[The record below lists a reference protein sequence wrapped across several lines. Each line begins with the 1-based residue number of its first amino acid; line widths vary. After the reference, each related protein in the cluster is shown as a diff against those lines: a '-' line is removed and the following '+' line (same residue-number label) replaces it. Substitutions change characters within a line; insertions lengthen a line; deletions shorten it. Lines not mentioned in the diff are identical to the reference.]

1 MDLTQRKLTREEWNS
16 VELPISNDEKKV
28 IDLIKKG
35 FHNTSILYNDTYT
48 ILSYLKLQS
57 NDTIDG
63 YIFHRY
69 FQDTVQKQI
78 EKHSLPYEITKTKA
92 KTVIK
97 KVDSIRIEQNT
108 DEQLQTMKD
117 RIYEFLLL
125 TMISKM
131 LKYHKNQ
138 NNRWIYYYYTIR
150 NFRNLN
156 VSCPNKKLLDYVNF
170 IVSHFE
176 TDLSIEN
183 IIHRSA
189 DYIERNEF
197 LTKFSDMKLYQH
209 QKDIYEVFSNP
220 NPKGNLVL
228 YIAPTATGKTLTPI
242 GLSEKYK
249 VIFVCAARHVGIS
262 LSKYAISAQKKIAFG
277 FGCSSTE
284 DIRLH
289 YFAAKEYTKDWRS
302 GGIRKVDN
310 TIGDKVE
317 ILICDIKS
325 YIYAMYYMMAFNP
338 KENIIT
344 YWDEPT
350 ITMDYNDH
358 PCHEVIHQN
367 WKENVIPNLVLSSA
381 TLPKQSELMDT
392 IHDFRDKFPGC
403 NIHSIDSYDCK
414 KTIPI
419 INKSGYAELPHYLF
433 SEYRMIM
440 SCVEHCESYLT
451 LLRYFDLE
459 EISKFVLY
467 INENKLLNDDTLYI
481 NNHFRGIDDISMTK
495 IKLYYLEI
503 LNNIDMDNWSDIY
516 NHFQEERKVRIA
528 PNQKEI
534 DMPITK
540 SHSDSH
546 VEMSNMRKG
555 GPLRKSQS
563 VQIVPT
569 KRIDKYIKGQ
579 TGIFITTRDAYTL
592 TDGPTIYLADDVDK
606 IAKFYLQQ
614 SHIPSSIL
622 QTIMESITFNNML
635 NNKISK
641 LEKDIEDVVAKEE
654 GKEKKISDGRFDDAT
669 RKKIKEAERLRGL
682 IKTVSLNDV
691 YVPNKLQHIEKWT
704 HSDTLIAPPF
714 TSDLCDSDVER
725 IMRISDIE
733 DIWKVLLLMGIGLFS
748 QNRSI
753 VYTEL
758 VKEFADAQKLYMI
771 IANGDYIYG
780 TNYQFCHGF
789 IGKDLQ
795 NMTQEKAI
803 QAMGRIGRNKLQQT
817 YSVRYRDDN
826 LIRKLYQKYDNKPEV
841 VNMNRLFS
849 SHE

>member
-1 MDLTQRKLTREEWNS
+1 M
-16 VELPISNDEKKV
+16 
-28 IDLIKKG
+28 
-35 FHNTSILYNDTYT
+35 YNDTYT

-350 ITMDYNDH
+350 ITMDYNEH

-403 NIHSIDSYDCK
+403 NIHSIDSYD
-414 KTIPI
+414 
-419 INKSGYAELPHYLF
+419 
-433 SEYRMIM
+433 
-440 SCVEHCESYLT
+440 
-451 LLRYFDLE
+451 
-459 EISKFVLY
+459 
-467 INENKLLNDDTLYI
+467 
-481 NNHFRGIDDISMTK
+481 
-495 IKLYYLEI
+495 
-503 LNNIDMDNWSDIY
+503 
-516 NHFQEERKVRIA
+516 
-528 PNQKEI
+528 
-534 DMPITK
+534 
-540 SHSDSH
+540 
-546 VEMSNMRKG
+546 
-555 GPLRKSQS
+555 
-563 VQIVPT
+563 
-569 KRIDKYIKGQ
+569 
-579 TGIFITTRDAYTL
+579 
-592 TDGPTIYLADDVDK
+592 
-606 IAKFYLQQ
+606 
-614 SHIPSSIL
+614 
-622 QTIMESITFNNML
+622 
-635 NNKISK
+635 
-641 LEKDIEDVVAKEE
+641 
-654 GKEKKISDGRFDDAT
+654 
-669 RKKIKEAERLRGL
+669 
-682 IKTVSLNDV
+682 
-691 YVPNKLQHIEKWT
+691 
-704 HSDTLIAPPF
+704 
-714 TSDLCDSDVER
+714 
-725 IMRISDIE
+725 
-733 DIWKVLLLMGIGLFS
+733 
-748 QNRSI
+748 
-753 VYTEL
+753 
-758 VKEFADAQKLYMI
+758 
-771 IANGDYIYG
+771 
-780 TNYQFCHGF
+780 
-789 IGKDLQ
+789 
-795 NMTQEKAI
+795 
-803 QAMGRIGRNKLQQT
+803 
-817 YSVRYRDDN
+817 
-826 LIRKLYQKYDNKPEV
+826 
-841 VNMNRLFS
+841 
-849 SHE
+849 

>member
-183 IIHRSA
+183 IIRRSA

-350 ITMDYNDH
+350 ITMDYNEH

-467 INENKLLNDDTLYI
+467 INENKLLNDDTL
-481 NNHFRGIDDISMTK
+481 
-495 IKLYYLEI
+495 
-503 LNNIDMDNWSDIY
+503 WWC
-516 NHFQEERKVRIA
+516 
-528 PNQKEI
+528 
-534 DMPITK
+534 
-540 SHSDSH
+540 
-546 VEMSNMRKG
+546 
-555 GPLRKSQS
+555 
-563 VQIVPT
+563 
-569 KRIDKYIKGQ
+569 
-579 TGIFITTRDAYTL
+579 FI
-592 TDGPTIYLADDVDK
+592 
-606 IAKFYLQQ
+606 
-614 SHIPSSIL
+614 
-622 QTIMESITFNNML
+622 
-635 NNKISK
+635 
-641 LEKDIEDVVAKEE
+641 
-654 GKEKKISDGRFDDAT
+654 
-669 RKKIKEAERLRGL
+669 
-682 IKTVSLNDV
+682 
-691 YVPNKLQHIEKWT
+691 
-704 HSDTLIAPPF
+704 
-714 TSDLCDSDVER
+714 
-725 IMRISDIE
+725 
-733 DIWKVLLLMGIGLFS
+733 
-748 QNRSI
+748 
-753 VYTEL
+753 
-758 VKEFADAQKLYMI
+758 
-771 IANGDYIYG
+771 
-780 TNYQFCHGF
+780 
-789 IGKDLQ
+789 
-795 NMTQEKAI
+795 
-803 QAMGRIGRNKLQQT
+803 
-817 YSVRYRDDN
+817 
-826 LIRKLYQKYDNKPEV
+826 
-841 VNMNRLFS
+841 
-849 SHE
+849 